1 MGEQNTMKDITNKA
15 RFIANVQGVELDIKG
30 WIRSME
36 METDLTYSPM
46 LKKPRRIHHIT
57 LVEDDELDNLRT
69 SFNTIN
75 ARCSTI
81 PNKEQ
86 KNMAVKIKKQPV
98 EITLEELKQGEEY
111 ERVTIHIDEDKKHEI
126 ENKYGIHYG
135 FLPVMNFNDAEFDF
149 KEHYLMVDSNSNKK
163 IPYEIIEKIEVVEK

>member
-1 MGEQNTMKDITNKA
+1 MIQGDGEKHEIWLKGNLMSLESSTEIPYGNTTHCLEIVQREKDK
-15 RFIANVQGVELDIKG
+15 IK
-30 WIRSME
+30 E
-36 METDLTYSPM
+36 
-46 LKKPRRIHHIT
+46 
-57 LVEDDELDNLRT
+57 DELDALRT
-69 SFNTIN
+69 SFDTIN

-86 KNMAVKIKKQPV
+86 KNMAVKIKKQPK
-98 EITLEELKQGEEY
+98 EITLEQLKQGEEY

-149 KEHYLMVDSNSNKK
+149 KEHYLMIDSNSNKR

>member
-1 MGEQNTMKDITNKA
+1 MIQGDGEKHEIWLKGNLMSLESSTEIPYGNTTHCLEIVEREKDK
-15 RFIANVQGVELDIKG
+15 IK
-30 WIRSME
+30 E
-36 METDLTYSPM
+36 
-46 LKKPRRIHHIT
+46 
-57 LVEDDELDNLRT
+57 DELDSLRT
-69 SFNTIN
+69 SFDTIN

-98 EITLEELKQGEEY
+98 EITLEQLKQGEEY

>member
-1 MGEQNTMKDITNKA
+1 MKDITNKA
-15 RFIANVQGVELDIKG
+15 RLIANVQGVELDIKG

-46 LKKPRRIHHIT
+46 LKNPRRIHHIT

-69 SFNTIN
+69 STNHIN
-75 ARCSTI
+75 ARCSTNYEKSYNI
-81 PNKEQ
+81 KEQ
-86 KNMAVKIKKQPV
+86 KNMAVKIKKQPK
-98 EITLEELKQGEEY
+98 EITLEQLKQGEEY

>member
-1 MGEQNTMKDITNKA
+1 MKLPDGSIHINGEVTEYETLICSSLGYRETTVTI
-15 RFIANVQGVELDIKG
+15 RESVYEL
-30 WIRSME
+30 MH
-36 METDLTYSPM
+36 PQ
-46 LKKPRRIHHIT
+46 
-57 LVEDDELDNLRT
+57 
-69 SFNTIN
+69 
-75 ARCSTI
+75 ARCNPI
-81 PNKEQ
+81 FKEE
-86 KNMAVKIKKQPV
+86 KEDKSMSVKIKKQPR

-149 KEHYLMVDSNSNKK
+149 KEHYLMIDSNSNKK

>member
-1 MGEQNTMKDITNKA
+1 MIQGDGEKHEIWLKGNLMSLESSTEIPYGNTTHCLEIVQREKDK
-15 RFIANVQGVELDIKG
+15 IK
-30 WIRSME
+30 
-36 METDLTYSPM
+36 
-46 LKKPRRIHHIT
+46 K
-57 LVEDDELDNLRT
+57 DELDALRT
-69 SFNTIN
+69 SFDTIN

-98 EITLEELKQGEEY
+98 EITLEQLKQGEEY
-111 ERVTIHIDEDKKHEI
+111 ERVTIHINEDKKHEI

>member
-1 MGEQNTMKDITNKA
+1 M
-15 RFIANVQGVELDIKG
+15 VQGDGEKHEIWLKGNLMSLESSTEIPYGNTTHCLEIVQREKDKIK
-30 WIRSME
+30 E
-36 METDLTYSPM
+36 
-46 LKKPRRIHHIT
+46 
-57 LVEDDELDNLRT
+57 DELDALRT
-69 SFNTIN
+69 SFNHIN
-75 ARCSTI
+75 TRCSTI

-86 KNMAVKIKKQPV
+86 KNMAVKIKKQPK

-111 ERVTIHIDEDKKHEI
+111 ERVIIHIDEDKKHEI

-149 KEHYLMVDSNSNKK
+149 KEHYLMVDSNSNKR